1 MFLRGIAIAP
11 LRGTAATT
19 LAVLPDTGVAVVAVA
34 VAVAVDVVVVAAVV
48 TVVDVFI
55 LANLLVFPKSCNR
68 SD

>member
-1 MFLRGIAIAP
+1 MRGIAIAP

-19 LAVLPDTGVAVVAVA
+19 LAVLPDTGVAVVAVAVA